1 MMAYPGTEFHKIAK
15 AENILMP
22 SKWRQYG
29 FFAPDALPLENKQLS
44 ADKILQFRDNAFNE
58 YFGGKSYQNMI
69 EKKFGSE
76 TLSFVNN
83 KILSKNI
90 VRTRPTL

>member
-1 MMAYPGTEFHKIAK
+1 MEIEKFDSV
-15 AENILMP
+15 LVRL
-22 SKWRQYG
+22 SK
-29 FFAPDALPLENKQLS
+29 L
-44 ADKILQFRDNAFNE
+44 
-58 YFGGKSYQNMI
+58 YQNMI